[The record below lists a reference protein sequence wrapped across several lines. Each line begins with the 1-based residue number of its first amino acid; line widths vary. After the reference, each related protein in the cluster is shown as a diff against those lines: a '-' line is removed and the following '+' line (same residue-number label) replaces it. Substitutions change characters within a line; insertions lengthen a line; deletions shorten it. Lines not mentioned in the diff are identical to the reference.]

1 MELTI
6 DKATAKK
13 LYPDAPAWFKAEL
26 ENEFGKDHF
35 KERSFD
41 KIKTFEDACLVVGVK
56 PEEVIAPTDTIDEAA
71 YKKLK
76 IVAKSI
82 NQGWVPDWDNSDQPK
97 WYPWFRL
104 SSGFG
109 FSDAHY
115 DYVCSYSSVGSRLCF
130 ETEEQAEYAGTQF
143 ESLYKDLLTITK

>member
-13 LYPDAPAWFKAEL
+13 LYPDAPDWFKSEL

-41 KIKTFEDACLVVGVK
+41 KIKTFEDALTSGLK
-56 PEEVIAPTDTIDEAA
+56 PEEVTTALDTNDESA

-76 IVAKSI
+76 VVSKAI
-82 NQGWVPDWDNSDQPK
+82 NNGWVPDWNDHGQLK

-109 FSDAHY
+109 FSGATCNCVYSD
-115 DYVCSYSSVGSRLCF
+115 SSVGSRLCY

-143 ESLYKDLLTITK
+143 ESLYKDFLTITE